1 MLHGGKGVVIVV
13 FFSFGVFTIDF
24 RFVII
29 SNIIVF
35 IALIALVLDSVTMHL
50 VFNV

>member
-13 FFSFGVFTIDF
+13 FFPLECSLSIF

-35 IALIALVLDSVTMHL
+35 IALIALVLDSVTMYL
-50 VFNV
+50 VYNV